1 MRLVPFVLIACALSI
16 TASAQANGR
25 FPEAQQIATV
35 PDDPSHV
42 FLRTTFG
49 VLVSRDA
56 GKTWRWICERALGYE
71 GQWDPSIAVTK
82 DGRLWVGLET
92 GLNSTKDGCTLE
104 SSPELDGET
113 VKDLTVDGKGETV
126 FAITGRPGKRS
137 HVWRRTPA
145 SGRFEK
151 LAGLDEVNVMTI
163 EVAPSNASRVYVS
176 GQPYSTI
183 RGQIYRSDDGGA
195 TLKTEIGDGGAFSS
209 GLVAD
214 GPFFIGAI
222 DREDPS
228 RMLVRH
234 LHANGSDLLLTKD
247 GGKTFK
253 NVLSMKS
260 AMYGFAKSF
269 APETTYWAGSGLAED
284 GIFRSTDRGETFTSI
299 AKHGVLCLHA
309 APGTLFVCENVFTYG
324 AYTLAVSQDQG
335 KTIAPIARF
344 TDVLG
349 PVECDVPDARG
360 GLCGGAWPETKAL
373 LSAPP
378 DAGREAEPPPDAG
391 RRRRKRDGGPNTSK
405 PDEAPAPASGSK
417 CGCEAVGARRATTA
431 DLPLLIG
438 ALALIC
444 RRRSRGH

>member
-1 MRLVPFVLIACALSI
+1 MRLVPYAFIVCALSI
-16 TASAQANGR
+16 TAHAHANGR

-35 PDDPSHV
+35 PGDTNHV

-49 VLVSRDA
+49 VLVSHDA
-56 GKTWRWICERALGYE
+56 GKSWRWICERALGYE

-92 GLNSTKDGCTLE
+92 GINSTKDGCSLE
-104 SSPELDGET
+104 PSPELDGET

-137 HVWRRTPA
+137 HIWRRTPA

-151 LAGLDEVNVMTI
+151 LAGLDDVNVMTI

-183 RGQIYRSDDGGA
+183 RGQIYRSDDGGV
-195 TLKTEIGDGGAFSS
+195 TLKTDVGDGGLSSS

-228 RMLVRH
+228 RILVRH

-253 NVLSMKS
+253 NVLSIKS
-260 AMYGFAKSF
+260 AMYGFAKST
-269 APETTYWAGSGLAED
+269 ETGTYWAGSGLAED

-299 AKHGVLCLHA
+299 AKHGVLCLHSA
-309 APGTLFVCENVFTYG
+309 PPSADAPGALFVCENVFSYG
-324 AYTLAVSQDQG
+324 AYTLAVSHDQG
-335 KTIAPIARF
+335 ASIAPIAKF

-349 PVECDVPDARG
+349 PIECEIPDARG
-360 GLCGGAWPETKAL
+360 GLCGGAWPEIKAL
-373 LSAPP
+373 LTAPP
-378 DAGREAEPPPDAG
+378 DAGPDGDALVDAG
-391 RRRRKRDGGPNTSK
+391 RRKRKRDGGAK
-405 PDEAPAPASGSK
+405 PEEPTRGSK
-417 CGCEAVGARRATTA
+417 CGCETVGVRPVTYA

-438 ALALIC
+438 ALALVW
-444 RRRSRGH
+444 RRRLRGT